1 MSRAPAQ
8 SREIMVSV
16 KATFIGSS
24 LLLALVINLLPW
36 PQAFA
41 TAVPD
46 FVALTVLYWCIHQP
60 RRFGFTT
67 AWLIGLLMDV
77 ANGTLFGQHALA
89 YSVLAYAGFALHRRV
104 LRFTM
109 KDQVL
114 HVIPLLLMTDLI
126 VLAIRMLAGAKLPG
140 IGYFAGGFLGGLLW
154 PIVCF
159 LLALPQRLKSRS
171 EYV

>member
-1 MSRAPAQ
+1 
-8 SREIMVSV
+8 
-16 KATFIGSS
+16 
-24 LLLALVINLLPW
+24 
-36 PQAFA
+36 
-41 TAVPD
+41 
-46 FVALTVLYWCIHQP
+46 
-60 RRFGFTT
+60 
-67 AWLIGLLMDV
+67 
-77 ANGTLFGQHALA
+77 
-89 YSVLAYAGFALHRRV
+89 
-104 LRFTM
+104 M